1 MMYTND
7 RFWLT
12 NKVLNLDI
20 WNVTQCVKWWRWVL
34 NAIWHS
40 HLPFRAKVFLWRVMV
55 GGLPLGT
62 TLKWRHILNETCF
75 FEIVI
80 KEDDKYKFITCP
92 IAKAIWVVISQ
103 VLSIINKQR
112 AFCYLLNGF
121 SLMVLDLYPPHHR
134 RHVDHIEWDYP
145 NYLIED
151 YIKWL
156 GLISYVSRGNR
167 LTIYDCSKCWT
178 R

>member
-1 MMYTND
+1 MSSILNKIYLWPINISWVPYLWCMLMMYTND

-92 IAKAIWVVISQ
+92 ITKLSWVVMSQ
-103 VLSIINKQR
+103 LWASWI
-112 AFCYLLNGF
+112 ASFFCHLLHGF
-121 SLMVLDLYPPHHR
+121 SLIIL
-134 RHVDHIEWDYP
+134 
-145 NYLIED
+145 
-151 YIKWL
+151 
-156 GLISYVSRGNR
+156 
-167 LTIYDCSKCWT
+167 
-178 R
+178 